1 MVLLLLLLLSCCCS
15 CYCKCGGDCV
25 CVSGVASRRPNCCC
39 CLVVVVGVVAA
50 FTIPECASKCVENL
64 VQLLYMLLLSVLR
77 LLPLRRYADY
87 AVVAYNVANAV
98 ASVVLLATP
107 ASRRDALHGAQAVAD
122 AAAGAVVIAENKNRC
137 CHSRPKRTH
146 C

>member
-1 MVLLLLLLLSCCCS
+1 M
-15 CYCKCGGDCV
+15 

-39 CLVVVVGVVAA
+39 CLVVVVVGVVAA
-50 FTIPECASKCVENL
+50 FTIPECASKSVENL
-64 VQLLYMLLLSVLR
+64 VQLLYMFLLSVLR